1 MPLIIIEMILTA
13 VFLLSLSALSFEI
26 LLVRSFSIS
35 QWNHLSFMV
44 ISITLFGFAAGG
56 TCLNIIDI
64 RKKTWEKHLSSFEN
78 IHIFTILY
86 TLSAIVSFIVL
97 NRIPLDYF
105 RLPLEP
111 IQALYLLT
119 AYLLLALPFFFT
131 GLVVSI
137 AYAFMPGKTGFVY
150 FANMAGS
157 AFGAIIPVMLLPF
170 IPEGKLII
178 LSALIPLATIFLK
191 QSGRHQNHIL
201 TKKNFL
207 PKRKHFRIFSFGI
220 VIIASIL
227 IVKDGNNILR
237 VKPSPYKKL
246 SQTLLFPH
254 TRITETINSI
264 RGRFEDIESPHL
276 RFAPGL
282 SLKYN
287 GMLPDQTAMFKDGDN
302 PLFLYQ
308 LNAQTDAKFSTF
320 TLPYTGYL
328 LAMHPKH
335 ILVIQH
341 GGGSAIPCALASGAD
356 NITIVEQ
363 QPQIASRVRKHYKL
377 QVINQN
383 PRTFL
388 ARSHRQYDIIHLE
401 NWGTSLPGSA
411 ALTQDYFFTIES
423 FTQYFQH
430 LSNNGIL
437 IVSRL
442 LLLPPSDVIRLWA
455 TAYESLRSLEIK
467 TPEKHIVIFRNW
479 NTFTMIVSVKPFSD
493 TIELKNV
500 SQNLN
505 FDIVY
510 IPGISKENVNRF
522 NIFDAPYHHIE
533 INRLAKAYK
542 SKKERTYFENYPIDV
557 IPQTDNRPFP
567 YRFLKWSRLT
577 ELYKM
582 TGSRFYSLL
591 MSGEIVVSVVLIEA
605 SGISILFLFLPF
617 FTILKETR
625 KFYFSHML
633 YFFAVGSGF
642 MFIELFF
649 IKQYI
654 FVFGDPVI
662 SLTIVIT
669 GLLVFS
675 AFGGYCSQRV
685 SAAIFPIAIAAL
697 IAALICMFFVFKP
710 ILHGIIQFNQFLRY
724 ALSLLLL
731 IPPGF
736 LMGLP
741 FPLGMRYI
749 LNIPAQR
756 AYAWTINGCASVLAS
771 VASAQIALSSGISS
785 ILIFAILAYVLA
797 FITLKLSVSN
807 FKRG

>member
-1 MPLIIIEMILTA
+1 MILPA

-26 LLVRSFSIS
+26 LLVRVFSIS

-56 TCLNIIDI
+56 TFLNIIDTY
-64 RKKTWEKHLSSFEN
+64 KKGWEKHLSSLEN
-78 IHIFTILY
+78 IHIFTILF
-86 TLSAIVSFIVL
+86 TLSTIISFIVL

-111 IQALYLLT
+111 VQAFYLLT

-137 AYAFMPGKTGFVY
+137 AYAFMPEKTGFVY
-150 FANMAGS
+150 FASMAGS
-157 AFGAIIPVMLLPF
+157 ASGAIIPVIFLPY
-170 IPEGKLII
+170 IYEGNLII
-178 LSALIPLATIFLK
+178 LSALIPLAVIFLK
-191 QSGRHQNHIL
+191 HPGHNQGRIL
-201 TKKNFL
+201 T
-207 PKRKHFRIFSFGI
+207 RRRYFRLICLCIF
-220 VIIASIL
+220 IIAGIL
-227 IVKDGNNILR
+227 IVRGGNTIVQ

-246 SQTLLFPH
+246 SQMLLFPN
-254 TRITETINSI
+254 TRITETTNSI
-264 RGRFEDIESPHL
+264 RGRFENVESPHL

-282 SLKYN
+282 SLKYK
-287 GMLPDQTAMFKDGDN
+287 GLLPDQTATFKDGDN

-308 LNAQTDAKFSTF
+308 LKSKNDAQFSKF
-320 TLPYTGYL
+320 TLPYSGYL
-328 LAMHPKH
+328 LVPHPKH

-341 GGGSAIPCALASGAD
+341 GGGSAIPCALASGSD

-363 QPQIASRVRKHYKL
+363 QPRIANRVQQHYKL
-377 QVINQN
+377 PVINQN
-383 PRTFL
+383 HRTFL
-388 ARSHRQYDIIHLE
+388 ARSDRRYDIIHIE

-430 LSNNGIL
+430 LSNNGVL

-442 LLLPPSDVIRLWA
+442 LLLPPSDAIRLWA
-455 TAYESLRSLEIK
+455 SAYESLRSLEIK
-467 TPEKHIVIFRNW
+467 NPEKHIAVLRNW
-479 NTFTMIVSVKPFSD
+479 NTFTMIVSIQPFTD
-493 TIELKNV
+493 TTVIEDV
-500 SQNLN
+500 SRNLN

-510 IPGISKENVNRF
+510 LPKILKKNVNRF
-522 NIFDAPYHHIE
+522 NIFDAPYHYIE
-533 INRLAKAYK
+533 INRLSEAYRLGTEK
-542 SKKERTYFENYPIDV
+542 TYFKNYPMDV
-557 IPQTDNRPFP
+557 FPQTDNRPFP
-567 YRFLKWSRLT
+567 YRFLKWSRLKA
-577 ELYKM
+577 LYKM
-582 TGSRFYSLL
+582 TGSRFYSLF

-605 SGISILFLFLPF
+605 LGISILLLILPF
-617 FTILKETR
+617 FTTLKETR

-633 YFFAVGSGF
+633 YFLGVGSGF

-649 IKQYI
+649 IKEYI

-662 SLTIVIT
+662 SLTVVIT

-675 AFGGYCSQRV
+675 AFGGYWSQRI
-685 SAAIFPIAIAAL
+685 SAKNFPIAIAAL
-697 IAALICMFFVFKP
+697 IVILVCMFFIFNP
-710 ILHGIIQFNQFLRY
+710 IMDSVIQLNQFLRY
-724 ALSLLLL
+724 TLSLLLL

-741 FPLGMRYI
+741 FPLGMRYV
-749 LNIPAQR
+749 LNLPAQR

-771 VASAQIALSSGISS
+771 IASAQIALGLGVSVIM
-785 ILIFAILAYVLA
+785 IFAISAYLLA

>member
-1 MPLIIIEMILTA
+1 MIFAA

-64 RKKTWEKHLSSFEN
+64 RKKTWEKHLSSVEN
-78 IHIFTILY
+78 IHIFSILY
-86 TLSAIVSFIVL
+86 TLSAAISFVVL

-137 AYAFMPGKTGFVY
+137 AYAFMPEKTGFVY

-157 AFGAIIPVMLLPF
+157 AFGAIIPVTLLPF
-170 IPEGKLII
+170 ISEGKLII

-191 QSGRHQNHIL
+191 HSSRQQGYVP
-201 TKKNFL
+201 TKKIFH
-207 PKRKHFRIFSFGI
+207 PKRKHFRLISFGI
-220 VIIASIL
+220 VIIAGIL
-227 IVKDGNNILR
+227 IVKNGNSIVR

-254 TRITETINSI
+254 TRITETINNI
-264 RGRFEDIESPHL
+264 RGRFENIKSPHL

-282 SLKYN
+282 SLKYK
-287 GMLPDQTAMFKDGDN
+287 GMLPHQTAMFKDGDN

-308 LNAQTDAKFSTF
+308 LNAQTDATFSTF
-320 TLPYTGYL
+320 TLPYIGYL
-328 LAMHPKH
+328 LSVHPKH
-335 ILVIQH
+335 ILVIQQ

-356 NITIVEQ
+356 SITIVEQ
-363 QPQIASRVRKHYKL
+363 QPQIASRVRNHYKL
-377 QVINQN
+377 PVINQN
-383 PRTFL
+383 PRAFL
-388 ARSHRQYDIIHLE
+388 TRSHRKYDIIHLE

-411 ALTQDYFFTIES
+411 ALTQDYFFTIDS

-430 LSNNGIL
+430 LSNYGIL
-437 IVSRL
+437 IVPRL

-467 TPEKHIVIFRNW
+467 RPENHIALFRNW
-479 NTFTMIVSVKPFSD
+479 NTFTMIASVQPLSD
-493 TIELKNV
+493 TMALKHV

-510 IPGISKENVNRF
+510 ISGISKENVNRF
-522 NIFDAPYHHIE
+522 NIFDAPYYHIE

-542 SKKERTYFENYPIDV
+542 SKKERVYFENYPMDV
-557 IPQTDNRPFP
+557 IPQTDDRPFP
-567 YRFLKWSRLT
+567 YRFLKWSRLKA
-577 ELYKM
+577 LYKM
-582 TGSRFYSLL
+582 TGSRFYSLF
-591 MSGEIVVSVVLIEA
+591 MSGEIVVSVVLMEA
-605 SGISILFLFLPF
+605 LGISILFLFLPF

-625 KFYFSHML
+625 KFYFSHLL

-649 IKQYI
+649 IKNYI
-654 FVFGDPVI
+654 FIFGDPVI

-685 SAAIFPIAIAAL
+685 RAKIFPIAIAAL
-697 IAALICMFFVFKP
+697 IATLICMFFTFKP
-710 ILHGIIQFNQFLRY
+710 ILHSIIQVNQFLRY

-741 FPLGMRYI
+741 FPLGMRHI
-749 LNIPAQR
+749 LNLPAQR

-771 VASAQIALSSGISS
+771 IVSAQIALGLGISA

-797 FITLKLSVSN
+797 FITSKLTVSKG
-807 FKRG
+807 FDT

>member
-1 MPLIIIEMILTA
+1 MILTA
-13 VFLLSLSALSFEI
+13 VFLLSLSALAFEI
-26 LLVRSFSIS
+26 LLVRVFSIS

-56 TCLNIIDI
+56 TFLNIIDT
-64 RKKTWEKHLSSFEN
+64 RKKGWEKHLSSFEN
-78 IHIFTILY
+78 IHIFTILF
-86 TLSAIVSFIVL
+86 TLSTIISFIVL

-137 AYAFMPGKTGFVY
+137 AYAFMPEKTGFVY
-150 FANMAGS
+150 FASMAGS
-157 AFGAIIPVMLLPF
+157 ASGAIIPVMLLPF
-170 IPEGKLII
+170 ICEGKLII
-178 LSALIPLATIFLK
+178 LSALIPLAVIFLK
-191 QSGRHQNHIL
+191 HSSHNQGRIL
-201 TKKNFL
+201 TRRIFH
-207 PKRKHFRIFSFGI
+207 PKRRYFRLISLCIF
-220 VIIASIL
+220 IIAGIL
-227 IVKDGNNILR
+227 IVKGGNTIVK

-264 RGRFEDIESPHL
+264 RGRFENIESPHL

-282 SLKYN
+282 SLKYK
-287 GMLPDQTAMFKDGDN
+287 GMLPDQTTTFKDGDN

-308 LNAQTDAKFSTF
+308 LTSKNDAQFSKF
-320 TLPYTGYL
+320 TLPHTGYFL
-328 LAMHPKH
+328 VPHPKH

-341 GGGSAIPCALASGAD
+341 GGGSAIPCALASGAV

-363 QPQIASRVRKHYKL
+363 QPRIANRVQQHYKL
-377 QVINQN
+377 PVINQN

-388 ARSHRQYDIIHLE
+388 ARSDRRYDIIHIE

-437 IVSRL
+437 IVPRL
-442 LLLPPSDVIRLWA
+442 LLLPPSDAIRLWA

-467 TPEKHIVIFRNW
+467 NPEKHIAILRNW
-479 NTFTMIVSVKPFSD
+479 NTFTLIVSVQPFSD
-493 TIELKNV
+493 TTVLKDV
-500 SQNLN
+500 SRNLN

-510 IPGISKENVNRF
+510 LPGILQKNANRF
-522 NIFDAPYHHIE
+522 NIFDAPYHYIE
-533 INRLAKAYK
+533 INRLSEAYRSGTEK
-542 SKKERTYFENYPIDV
+542 TYFENYPMDV
-557 IPQTDNRPFP
+557 FPQTDNRPFP
-567 YRFLKWSRLT
+567 YRFLKWSRLKA
-577 ELYKM
+577 LYKM
-582 TGSRFYSLL
+582 TGSRFYSLF

-605 SGISILFLFLPF
+605 LGISILLLILPF
-617 FTILKETR
+617 ISTLKENR

-649 IKQYI
+649 IKGYI

-662 SLTIVIT
+662 SLTVVIT

-675 AFGGYCSQRV
+675 AFGGYWSQRI
-685 SAAIFPIAIAAL
+685 SAKRFPIAIAAL
-697 IAALICMFFVFKP
+697 IVILMCMFFIFNP
-710 ILHGIIQFNQFLRY
+710 IMHSVIQLTKFLRY
-724 ALSLLLL
+724 TLSLLLL
-731 IPPGF
+731 IPTGF

-741 FPLGMRYI
+741 FPLGMRY
-749 LNIPAQR
+749 LLKLPAQR

-771 VASAQIALSSGISS
+771 IASAQIALGLGVSVIM
-785 ILIFAILAYVLA
+785 IFAISAYVLA
-797 FITLKLSVSN
+797 FITLC
-807 FKRG
+807 FKRI

>member
-1 MPLIIIEMILTA
+1 MILAA

-26 LLVRSFSIS
+26 LLVRVFSIS

-56 TCLNIIDI
+56 TFLNIIDTY
-64 RKKTWEKHLSSFEN
+64 KKGWEKHLSSFEN
-78 IHIFTILY
+78 IHIFTILF
-86 TLSAIVSFIVL
+86 TLSAIISFIVL

-137 AYAFMPGKTGFVY
+137 AYAFMPEKTGFVY

-170 IPEGKLII
+170 IGEGKLVI
-178 LSALIPLATIFLK
+178 LLALVPLAVIFLK
-191 QSGRHQNHIL
+191 PSNYNQDDIPSKKISRPK
-201 TKKNFL
+201 TKY
-207 PKRKHFRIFSFGI
+207 FRLASLCI
-220 VIIASIL
+220 VFIAVIL
-227 IVKDGNNILR
+227 IVKDGSTIVR

-246 SQTLLFPH
+246 SQILLFPH
-254 TRITETINSI
+254 TRIIETTNSI
-264 RGRFEDIESPHL
+264 RGRFENVESPHL

-282 SLKYN
+282 SLKYK
-287 GMLPDQTAMFKDGDN
+287 GLLPDQTATFKDGDN

-308 LNAQTDAKFSTF
+308 LKSKNDAQFSRF
-320 TLPYTGYL
+320 TLPYSGYL
-328 LAMHPKH
+328 LVPHPKH

-341 GGGSAIPCALASGAD
+341 GGGSAIPCALASGSD
-356 NITIVEQ
+356 SITIVEQ
-363 QPQIASRVRKHYKL
+363 QPRIANRVQQHYKL
-377 QVINQN
+377 PVINQN

-388 ARSHRQYDIIHLE
+388 ARSDRRYDIIHIE

-430 LSNNGIL
+430 LSNNGVL

-455 TAYESLRSLEIK
+455 SAYESLRSLGIK
-467 TPEKHIVIFRNW
+467 NPEKHIAVLRNW
-479 NTFTMIVSVKPFSD
+479 NTFTLIVSVQPFSD
-493 TIELKNV
+493 TTVLQDV
-500 SQNLN
+500 SRDLN
-505 FDIVY
+505 FDMVY
-510 IPGISKENVNRF
+510 LPKILKKNANRF
-522 NIFDAPYHHIE
+522 NIFDAPYHYNE
-533 INRLAKAYK
+533 INRLAEAYRLGSEK
-542 SKKERTYFENYPIDV
+542 TYFENYPMDV
-557 IPQTDNRPFP
+557 FPQTDNRPFP
-567 YRFLKWSRLT
+567 YRFLKWSRLKA
-577 ELYKM
+577 LYKM
-582 TGSRFYSLL
+582 TGSRFYSFF
-591 MSGEIVVSVVLIEA
+591 MSGEIIVSVVFIEA
-605 SGISILFLFLPF
+605 LGISILLFILPF
-617 FTILKETR
+617 FTTLKETR

-633 YFFAVGSGF
+633 YFLAVGSGF

-649 IKQYI
+649 IKEYI

-662 SLTIVIT
+662 SLTVVIT

-675 AFGGYCSQRV
+675 AFGGYWSQRI
-685 SAAIFPIAIAAL
+685 SAKIFPIAITAL
-697 IAALICMFFVFKP
+697 IVILVCMFFIFNP
-710 ILHGIIQFNQFLRY
+710 IMNHIIQLNQFLRY
-724 ALSLLLL
+724 TLSVLLLL
-731 IPPGF
+731 PPGF

-749 LNIPAQR
+749 LNLPAQR

-771 VASAQIALSSGISS
+771 IASAQIALGLGISA
-785 ILIFAILAYVLA
+785 IMIFAISAYLLA
-797 FITLKLSVSN
+797 FITLC
-807 FKRG
+807 FKKI

>member
-1 MPLIIIEMILTA
+1 MILAA

-26 LLVRSFSIS
+26 LLVRVFSIS

-64 RKKTWEKHLSSFEN
+64 RKKAWEKYLSSIEN
-78 IHIFTILY
+78 IHIFTILF
-86 TLSAIVSFIVL
+86 TLSAIISFMVL

-111 IQALYLLT
+111 TQALYLLT

-137 AYAFMPGKTGFVY
+137 AYAFMPEKTGFVY
-150 FANMAGS
+150 FVNMAGS
-157 AFGAIIPVMLLPF
+157 AFGAIIPVMFLPF
-170 IPEGKLII
+170 IADGKLII

-191 QSGRHQNHIL
+191 HSSHHQDDIP
-201 TKKNFL
+201 TKKDFHPRRTYIRL
-207 PKRKHFRIFSFGI
+207 ISFGI
-220 VIIASIL
+220 VIIAGIL
-227 IVKDGNNILR
+227 IVKGGSTIVR
-237 VKPSPYKKL
+237 IKPSPYKKL
-246 SQTLLFPH
+246 SQTLLFPN
-254 TRITETINSI
+254 TRIIETTNSI
-264 RGRFEDIESPHL
+264 RGRFENAESPHL

-282 SLKYN
+282 SLKYK
-287 GMLPDQTAMFKDGDN
+287 GLLPDQTATFKDGDN

-308 LNAQTDAKFSTF
+308 FNAQTDAKFSKF
-320 TLPYTGYL
+320 TLPYIGYL
-328 LAMHPKH
+328 LAVHPKH
-335 ILVIQH
+335 VLVIQH
-341 GGGSAIPCALASGAD
+341 GGGSAIPCALASNAP

-363 QPQIASRVRKHYKL
+363 QPEIANRVRQHYKL
-377 QVINQN
+377 KVINQN

-388 ARSHRQYDIIHLE
+388 ARSHRKFDIIHIE

-430 LSNNGIL
+430 LFNNGIL

-467 TPEKHIVIFRNW
+467 TPEKHIAVFRNW
-479 NTFTMIVSVKPFSD
+479 NTFTMIVSVQPFSD
-493 TIELKNV
+493 TTVLMDV

-505 FDIVY
+505 FDVVY
-510 IPGISKENVNRF
+510 LSGISKKNVNRF
-522 NIFDAPYHHIE
+522 NIFDAPYHYIE
-533 INRLAKAYK
+533 INRLAESYRL
-542 SKKERTYFENYPIDV
+542 KKEKTYFENYPMDV
-557 IPQTDNRPFP
+557 LPQTDNRPFP
-567 YRFLKWSRLT
+567 YRFLKWSRLKA
-577 ELYKM
+577 LYKM
-582 TGSRFYSLL
+582 TGSRFYSLF
-591 MSGEIVVSVVLIEA
+591 MSGEIVVSVVFLEA
-605 SGISILFLFLPF
+605 LGISILLLFLPF
-617 FTILKETR
+617 FTILKEIR

-649 IKQYI
+649 IKEYI
-654 FVFGDPVI
+654 FVFSDPVI
-662 SLTIVIT
+662 SLTVVIT

-685 SAAIFPIAIAAL
+685 SAKIFPISIPAL
-697 IAALICMFFVFKP
+697 IATLICMFFVFKP
-710 ILHGIIQFNQFLRY
+710 IMHAIIQFNPFLRY
-724 ALSLLLL
+724 ALSLLIL

-749 LNIPAQR
+749 LNLPAQR

-771 VASAQIALSSGISS
+771 IVSAQIALGLGISA
-785 ILIFAILAYVLA
+785 IMIFAISAYLLA
-797 FITLKLSVSN
+797 FITLC
-807 FKRG
+807 FKRI

>member
-1 MPLIIIEMILTA
+1 MILTA

-26 LLVRSFSIS
+26 LLVRVFSIS

-56 TCLNIIDI
+56 TFLNIIDT
-64 RKKTWEKHLSSFEN
+64 RKKNWEKHLSSFEN
-78 IHIFTILY
+78 IHIFTILF
-86 TLSAIVSFIVL
+86 TLSAIISFIVL

-137 AYAFMPGKTGFVY
+137 AYAFMPEKTGFVY
-150 FANMAGS
+150 FASMAGS
-157 AFGAIIPVMLLPF
+157 ASGAIIPVMLLPF
-170 IPEGKLII
+170 ICEGKLII
-178 LSALIPLATIFLK
+178 LSVLIPLAVIFLK
-191 QSGRHQNHIL
+191 NSSHNQSHIL
-201 TKKNFL
+201 T
-207 PKRKHFRIFSFGI
+207 RRIFYSKRRYLRIVSLCI
-220 VIIASIL
+220 VIIAGIL
-227 IVKDGNNILR
+227 IVKGDNTIVK

-264 RGRFEDIESPHL
+264 RGRFDNIESPHI

-282 SLKYN
+282 SLKYK
-287 GMLPDQTAMFKDGDN
+287 GMLPDQTTTFRDGDN

-308 LNAQTDAKFSTF
+308 LKSKNDAQFSKF
-320 TLPYTGYL
+320 TLPYTGYF
-328 LAMHPKH
+328 LAVHPKH

-341 GGGSAIPCALASGAD
+341 GGGSAIPCALASGTV

-363 QPQIASRVRKHYKL
+363 QPQIANRIQQHYKL
-377 QVINQN
+377 PVINQN

-388 ARSHRQYDIIHLE
+388 ARSDRRYDIIHIE

-442 LLLPPSDVIRLWA
+442 LLLPPSDAIRLWA

-467 TPEKHIVIFRNW
+467 NPEKHIAVLRNW
-479 NTFTMIVSVKPFSD
+479 NTFTMIVSVQPFND
-493 TIELKNV
+493 TNV
-500 SQNLN
+500 LQDVSRNLN
-505 FDIVY
+505 FDLVY
-510 IPGISKENVNRF
+510 LPKISKKNVNRF
-522 NIFDAPYHHIE
+522 NIFDAPYHYIE
-533 INRLAKAYK
+533 INRLAEAYRLGTEK
-542 SKKERTYFENYPIDV
+542 TYFENYPMDV
-557 IPQTDNRPFP
+557 FPQTDNRPFP
-567 YRFLKWSRLT
+567 YRFLKWSRLKA
-577 ELYKM
+577 LYKM
-582 TGSRFYSLL
+582 TGSRFYSLF

-605 SGISILFLFLPF
+605 LGISILLLILPF
-617 FTILKETR
+617 ITTLKENR

-633 YFFAVGSGF
+633 YFLAVGSGF

-649 IKQYI
+649 IKEYI

-662 SLTIVIT
+662 SLTVVIT

-675 AFGGYCSQRV
+675 AFGGYWSQRI
-685 SAAIFPIAIAAL
+685 SAKNFPIAIVAL
-697 IAALICMFFVFKP
+697 IVILMCMFFIFNP
-710 ILHGIIQFNQFLRY
+710 IMNSVIQLNQFLRY
-724 ALSLLLL
+724 TLSLLLL

-749 LNIPAQR
+749 LNLPAQR

-771 VASAQIALSSGISS
+771 IVSAQIALGLGISV
-785 ILIFAILAYVLA
+785 IMILAISAYFLA
-797 FITLKLSVSN
+797 FITLC
-807 FKRG
+807 FKKI

>member
-1 MPLIIIEMILTA
+1 MILTA

-26 LLVRSFSIS
+26 LLVRVFSIS

-56 TCLNIIDI
+56 TFLNIIDAH
-64 RKKTWEKHLSSFEN
+64 KKGWEKHLSSFEN
-78 IHIFTILY
+78 IHIFTILF
-86 TLSAIVSFIVL
+86 TLSAIISFIVL

-137 AYAFMPGKTGFVY
+137 AYAFMPEKTGFVY
-150 FANMAGS
+150 FASMAGS
-157 AFGAIIPVMLLPF
+157 ASGAIIPVMLLPF
-170 IPEGKLII
+170 ICEGKLII
-178 LSALIPLATIFLK
+178 LSSLIPLTVIFLK
-191 QSGRHQNHIL
+191 HSSHNQGRIL
-201 TKKNFL
+201 TRRIFH
-207 PKRKHFRIFSFGI
+207 PKRRYFRLVSLCI
-220 VIIASIL
+220 VIIAGIL
-227 IVKDGNNILR
+227 IVKGGNTIVK

-264 RGRFEDIESPHL
+264 RGRFEGIESPHL

-282 SLKYN
+282 SLKYK
-287 GMLPDQTAMFKDGDN
+287 GMLPDQATTFKDGDN

-308 LNAQTDAKFSTF
+308 IKSQNDAQFSKF
-320 TLPYTGYL
+320 TLPYTGYFL
-328 LAMHPKH
+328 VPHPKH

-363 QPQIASRVRKHYKL
+363 QPQIANRVQQHYKL
-377 QVINQN
+377 PVINQN

-388 ARSHRQYDIIHLE
+388 ARSHRRYDIIHIE

-423 FTQYFQH
+423 FTQHFQH

-442 LLLPPSDVIRLWA
+442 LLLPPSDAIRLWA

-467 TPEKHIVIFRNW
+467 NPEKHIAVLRNW
-479 NTFTMIVSVKPFSD
+479 NTFTMIVSEQPFND
-493 TIELKNV
+493 TTLLQDV
-500 SQNLN
+500 SRNLN

-510 IPGISKENVNRF
+510 LPKILKKNVNRF
-522 NIFDAPYHHIE
+522 NIFDAPYHYIE
-533 INRLAKAYK
+533 INHLAEAYRLGTEK
-542 SKKERTYFENYPIDV
+542 TYFENYPMDV
-557 IPQTDNRPFP
+557 FPQTDNRPFP
-567 YRFLKWSRLT
+567 YRFLKWSRLKA
-577 ELYKM
+577 LYKM
-582 TGSRFYSLL
+582 TGSRFYSLF

-605 SGISILFLFLPF
+605 LGISILLLILPF
-617 FTILKETR
+617 FTTLKENR

-633 YFFAVGSGF
+633 YFLAVGSGF

-649 IKQYI
+649 IKEYI

-662 SLTIVIT
+662 SLTVVIT
-669 GLLVFS
+669 GLLVS
-675 AFGGYCSQRV
+675 SGFGGYWSQRI
-685 SAAIFPIAIAAL
+685 SAKNFRIAIAAL
-697 IAALICMFFVFKP
+697 IVILLFMFFIFNP
-710 ILHGIIQFNQFLRY
+710 IMHSIIQLTKFLRY
-724 ALSLLLL
+724 TLSLLLL
-731 IPPGF
+731 IPTGF

-749 LNIPAQR
+749 LNLPAQR

-771 VASAQIALSSGISS
+771 IASAQIALGLGISV
-785 ILIFAILAYVLA
+785 IMIFAISAYFLA
-797 FITLKLSVSN
+797 FITLC
-807 FKRG
+807 FKRI